1 MHGRKGPA
9 SNYVHSTQ
17 GGCYHQTT
25 VNFEIRWNWS
35 VNDPDYDVRG
45 GVRGGVHGGVDGD
58 VSLSQMR
65 RIRMEICG
73 GGDHYDHS
81 LTVWALWTDLVCCAR
96 TQYGLQGRNVT
107 FL

>member
-35 VNDPDYDVRG
+35 VNVPDYHVRG
-45 GVRGGVHGGVDGD
+45 DVHGDADDD

-73 GGDHYDHS
+73 GGDHDDHS
-81 LTVWALWTDLVCCAR
+81 LMVWASSTDLVCCVR